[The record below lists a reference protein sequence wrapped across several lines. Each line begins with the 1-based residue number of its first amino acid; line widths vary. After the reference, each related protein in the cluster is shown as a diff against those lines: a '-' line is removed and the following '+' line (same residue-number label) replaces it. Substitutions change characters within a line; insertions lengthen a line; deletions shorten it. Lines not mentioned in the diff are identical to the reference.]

1 MQMIGV
7 CAPQTDHPL
16 RTVRS
21 GLFKIGRELEPLVA
35 GQQGVD
41 KIQAQ
46 TGKLDAGSL
55 EPVQLQTL

>member
-7 CAPQTDHPL
+7 CTTQADHPL
-16 RTVRS
+16 RASRS

-35 GQQGVD
+35 RHLWID

-46 TGKLDAGSL
+46 TGELDASGL
-55 EPVQLQTL
+55 EPAQLQRL